1 MRGLSKA
8 RKSKISLSE
17 IKRKT
22 KKRDGKLPVNI
33 VSFTNSLSLNV

>member
-8 RKSKISLSE
+8 GKSQISLSE

-22 KKRDGKLPVNI
+22 KKRDGKIARQYYLI
-33 VSFTNSLSLNV
+33 Y